1 MPLARLRENT
11 IITTLL
17 CPRCE
22 GVGRLFRK
30 RPEEVPSRSGKG
42 GEEEYFYTLR
52 CLQCGEIDLWGRVG
66 ERSSGT

>member
-1 MPLARLRENT
+1 MPLARLREKT

-30 RPEEVPSRSGKG
+30 RPGEIPSQGELE
-42 GEEEYFYTLR
+42 EEEYFYTLL
-52 CLQCGEIDLWGRVG
+52 CSQCGEIELWGRVG